1 MSTEKI
7 RAKMKK
13 SSKTAAGVSKF
24 VGIIGIVGIV
34 CIMIYV
40 SMYFIRGDSL
50 ASPISE
56 IDGTSI
62 TMTVDDFEINTIAD
76 MVTAFSS
83 VVVDIALFS
92 VIAFVASSMLSRINK
107 DGRPFT
113 KENIKNLRTIGE
125 LIMIDSFA
133 PAVISSVVGIA
144 LNIFGKTGNASVML
158 NVDIDIIL
166 IGTLFF
172 LLATIFAYGA
182 KLQQESDETL

>member
-13 SSKTAAGVSKF
+13 SSRTAAGISKF

-34 CIMIYV
+34 CITIYV
-40 SMYFIRGDSL
+40 AMYFVRGDSL

-56 IDGTSI
+56 IDGTSL
-62 TMTVDDFEINTIAD
+62 TLTVESFEIDTIAD

-83 VVVDIALFS
+83 VVADIAIFS
-92 VIAFVASSMLSRINK
+92 AIAFIASAMLSRIHK

-133 PAVISSVVGIA
+133 PALISSVVGII
-144 LNIFGKTGNASVML
+144 LNIAGKTGNTSVML
-158 NVDIDIIL
+158 NVDIDIVL
-166 IGTLFF
+166 IGALFF

>member
-13 SSKTAAGVSKF
+13 SSRTAAGISKF

-34 CIMIYV
+34 CIVVYV
-40 SMYFIRGDSL
+40 SMYFVRGDSL

-56 IDGTSI
+56 IDGTSL
-62 TMTVDDFEINTIAD
+62 TLTVEGFEIDTIAD

-83 VVVDIALFS
+83 VVVDIAIFS
-92 VIAFVASSMLSRINK
+92 AIAFIASAMLSRIHK

-125 LIMIDSFA
+125 LIMLDSFA
-133 PAVISSVVGIA
+133 PAVISSVVGIV
-144 LNIFGKTGNASVML
+144 LNIVEKTGNASVML

-166 IGTLFF
+166 IGALFF

>member
-13 SSKTAAGVSKF
+13 SSRTAAGISKF
-24 VGIIGIVGIV
+24 VGIIGIIGMV
-34 CIMIYV
+34 CIAVYV
-40 SMYFIRGDSL
+40 SMYFVRGDSL

-56 IDGTSI
+56 IDGTSL
-62 TMTVDDFEINTIAD
+62 TLTVEGFEIDTIAD

-83 VVVDIALFS
+83 VVVDIAIFS
-92 VIAFVASSMLSRINK
+92 VIAFIASAMLSRIHK
-107 DGRPFT
+107 EGRPFT

-133 PAVISSVVGIA
+133 PALISSVVGII
-144 LNIFGKTGNASVML
+144 LNIAGKIEDWSVML
-158 NVDIDIIL
+158 NVDIDIVL
-166 IGTLFF
+166 IGALFF

>member
-1 MSTEKI
+1 M
-7 RAKMKK
+7 
-13 SSKTAAGVSKF
+13 
-24 VGIIGIVGIV
+24 GIIGIVGIV